1 MKAKQQRYYS
11 RALAVV
17 LGLSAAVLARAQHQ
31 SADVGFAANTGNNQ
45 VYIGGQ
51 AVGPIPP
58 NNPYLGGNG
67 DSFIQAYDQS
77 GNLQWT
83 AEYGSTAQDRVLGIA
98 SDDTGVYAGGFTM
111 GPITGQTF
119 GGSTDAYVV
128 KYGFTGKQLWMHEF
142 GGPAVDRIQ
151 AVASDGKYLYVTGY
165 TSESLDGLPFEGEQD
180 CFLEK
185 YDQKGDVLW
194 TVEFGTPGTDRCYGI
209 VVNTMGVFIAGRTDN
224 AFPGYVNLGG
234 LDAFVTMFNG
244 AGHQSWLT
252 QFGTSA
258 DDRGW
263 GISADPTGI
272 YVTGRT
278 EGAFA
283 GYTNKGGDDA
293 YMAKFNYSGG
303 LLWFNQFG
311 TPYLDRGNAVATDS
325 TGVYGLGLT
334 DGSIAS
340 SGSNLG
346 SRDCYLRKYEETGT
360 VLWTT
365 QFGTNQFDQCWGA
378 ATDSTGVYVTGTAG
392 GALPGFPNDTNGGF
406 FIEKFDQNGNTLWTQ
421 EVAVPPGSNAGSP
434 IE

>member
-1 MKAKQQRYYS
+1 
-11 RALAVV
+11 
-17 LGLSAAVLARAQHQ
+17 
-31 SADVGFAANTGNNQ
+31 
-45 VYIGGQ
+45 
-51 AVGPIPP
+51 
-58 NNPYLGGNG
+58 
-67 DSFIQAYDQS
+67 
-77 GNLQWT
+77 
-83 AEYGSTAQDRVLGIA
+83 
-98 SDDTGVYAGGFTM
+98 
-111 GPITGQTF
+111 
-119 GGSTDAYVV
+119 
-128 KYGFTGKQLWMHEF
+128 
-142 GGPAVDRIQ
+142 
-151 AVASDGKYLYVTGY
+151 
-165 TSESLDGLPFEGEQD
+165 
-180 CFLEK
+180 
-185 YDQKGDVLW
+185 
-194 TVEFGTPGTDRCYGI
+194 
-209 VVNTMGVFIAGRTDN
+209 
-224 AFPGYVNLGG
+224 
-234 LDAFVTMFNG
+234 MFNG

-303 LLWFNQFG
+303 LLWLNQFG